1 MKISSILERIDEKQL
16 FVPAFQREYVWKR
29 EDAKDLID
37 SLIKEYPTGTL
48 LLWETANPPELKG
61 PHKYRPE
68 QGAIRVLLDGQQR
81 VTTLYMLI
89 RGILPSYYT
98 PPEIMNDTRGLHVNV
113 ETLELVYKKK
123 EMENNPSWQNI
134 TDVFQGKVTAF
145 GLDDRFAAAGRS
157 LTKADLE
164 RLNGNIMRITKI
176 MDREFPEQTIPAKA
190 SIREAIDI
198 FYKVNASGVALTDAE
213 LALAQISGFWPE
225 ARDTFKKKL
234 ASLKEQGFVFGL
246 DFIVYALLAC
256 VHHVGSEMKKLHG
269 AENDLAIRAA
279 WVRLDTQVLDYV
291 VNLMRSHAFVDHSD
305 EINSVYALIPIIAF
319 CHDQK
324 GRHLSDI
331 EIRKIVRW
339 FYYSQ
344 IRSRYV
350 SQLPQRL
357 DQDLRVIERSK
368 QPFDDL
374 LGGIAEQNRLEVM
387 PHEFVGHPVQ
397 HPLFSMMRWYF
408 KSRGAVC
415 FTTGMHLRRNM
426 GAKYQ
431 LEKDHIF
438 PYSRLKKAGYG
449 QENRLKYPLAQEFT
463 NRAILTQ
470 TANRTKAGASA
481 EEYLTGVRTR
491 FPKALELQCIPD
503 NAELWKIENYEQFLE
518 HRRKMLAEALNAFLD
533 GIAEPDADGLGVSI
547 DQLIEAGESEELEFK
562 QTLRWSVDEGVVN
575 KKLEEVV
582 VKTVAAFANTQGG
595 TLLIGVDDAGMVRG
609 LGPDMASLGD
619 ADRDKFELH
628 LREVLKKALGG
639 AFVATRVQVRFPEA
653 AGVEI
658 CQVDIEPGM
667 KPIVIETVEKNG
679 PVQRFYVRNGNASQP
694 LSMDEMNT
702 YVKER
707 FSS

>member
-48 LLWETANPPELKG
+48 LLWETADPPELKG
-61 PHKYRPE
+61 PHKYRSE

-98 PPEIMNDTRGLHVNV
+98 PPEIMNDTRGLYVNV

-145 GLDDRFAAAGRS
+145 GLRERFVAAGRALEMS
-157 LTKADLE
+157 DLE
-164 RLNGNIMRITKI
+164 RLNDNINRITKI
-176 MDREFPEQTIPAKA
+176 KDREFPEQTIPVKA
-190 SIREAIDI
+190 TIREAIDI

-269 AENDLAIRAA
+269 AENNEAIRAA

-291 VNLMRSHAFVDHSD
+291 VNLMRSHAYVDHSD

-324 GRHLSDI
+324 GRHLSDT

-344 IRSRYV
+344 IRSRYI

-357 DQDLRVIERSK
+357 DQDLRVVERSK

-374 LGGIAEQNRLEVM
+374 LGGIAEQNRLEIM

-408 KSRGAVC
+408 KSRSAVC

-503 NAELWKIENYEQFLE
+503 NEELWKIENYEQFLE
-518 HRRKMLAEALNAFLD
+518 HRRKMLADALNAFLN
-533 GIAEPDADGLGVSI
+533 GIADPDADGLGVSI
-547 DQLIEAGESEELEFK
+547 DQLIDAGESEELEFK

-582 VKTVAAFANTQGG
+582 VKTVAAFANSQGG
-595 TLLIGVDDAGMVRG
+595 TLLIGVEDSGVVRG

-628 LREVLKKALGG
+628 LRELLKKALGG
-639 AFVATRVQVRFPEA
+639 AFVATRVQVRFPEV

-658 CQVDIEPGM
+658 CQVDVEPGI
-667 KPIVIETVEKNG
+667 KPIVIEIMEKNG
-679 PVQRFYVRNGNASQP
+679 PIQRFYVRNGNASQP
-694 LSMDEMNT
+694 LTMDEMNT

-707 FSS
+707 FST

>member
-1 MKISSILERIDEKQL
+1 M
-16 FVPAFQREYVWKR
+16 
-29 EDAKDLID
+29 
-37 SLIKEYPTGTL
+37 
-48 LLWETANPPELKG
+48 
-61 PHKYRPE
+61 
-68 QGAIRVLLDGQQR
+68 IRVLLDGQQG

-98 PPEIMNDTRGLHVNV
+98 PPEIMNDTRGLYVNV

-145 GLDDRFAAAGRS
+145 GLRERFVAAGRALEMS
-157 LTKADLE
+157 DLE
-164 RLNGNIMRITKI
+164 RLNDNINRITKI
-176 MDREFPEQTIPAKA
+176 KDREFPEQTIPVKA
-190 SIREAIDI
+190 TIREAIDI

-269 AENDLAIRAA
+269 AENNEAIRAA

-291 VNLMRSHAFVDHSD
+291 VNLMRSHAYVDHSD

-324 GRHLSDI
+324 GRHLSDT

-344 IRSRYV
+344 IRSRYI

-357 DQDLRVIERSK
+357 DQDLRVVERSK

-374 LGGIAEQNRLEVM
+374 LGGIAEQNRLEIM

-408 KSRGAVC
+408 KSRSAVC

-503 NAELWKIENYEQFLE
+503 NEELWKIENYEQFLE
-518 HRRKMLAEALNAFLD
+518 HRRKMLADALNAFLN
-533 GIAEPDADGLGVSI
+533 GIADPDADGLGVSI
-547 DQLIEAGESEELEFK
+547 DQLIDAGESEELEFK

-582 VKTVAAFANTQGG
+582 VKTVAAFANSQGG
-595 TLLIGVDDAGMVRG
+595 TLLIGVEDSGVVRG

-628 LREVLKKALGG
+628 LRELLKKALGG
-639 AFVATRVQVRFPEA
+639 AFVATRVQVRFPEV

-658 CQVDIEPGM
+658 CQVDVEPGI
-667 KPIVIETVEKNG
+667 KPIVIEIMEKNG
-679 PVQRFYVRNGNASQP
+679 PIQRFYVRNGNASQP
-694 LSMDEMNT
+694 LTMDEMNT

-707 FSS
+707 FST

>member
-29 EDAKDLID
+29 EDAKELID

-61 PHKYRPE
+61 PFKYRSE

-81 VTTLYMLI
+81 VTTLYLLI
-89 RGILPSYYT
+89 QGKVPPYYT
-98 PPEIMNDTRGLHVNV
+98 PQEITNSINGLHVNV

-123 EMENNPSWQNI
+123 EMENNPVWQDI
-134 TDVFQGKVTAF
+134 TDVFQGRVTAF
-145 GLDDRFAAAGRS
+145 GLKERFDAIGRS
-157 LTKADLE
+157 VSMAELE
-164 RLNGNIMRITKI
+164 QLNANINRITRIKE
-176 MDREFPEQTIPAKA
+176 REFPEQTIPVKA
-190 SIREAIDI
+190 TIREAIDI

-234 ASLKEQGFVFGL
+234 AVLKANGFVFGL

-269 AENDLAIRAA
+269 SENNDAIRAA
-279 WVRLDTQVLDYV
+279 WKRLDEQVLDYV
-291 VNLMRSHAFVDHSD
+291 VNLIRSHAFVDHTD
-305 EINSVYALIPIIAF
+305 EINSVYALIPVIAY

-324 GRHLSDI
+324 GRHLDDL
-331 EIRKIVRW
+331 EIRKVIRW

-344 IRSRYV
+344 IRSRYI

-357 DQDLRVIERSK
+357 DQDLRVIERSST
-368 QPFDDL
+368 PFDEL
-374 LGGIAEQNRLEVM
+374 LGAIAEQNRLEIM
-387 PHEFVGHPVQ
+387 PHEFVGRPIQ
-397 HPLFSMMRWYF
+397 HPLFSLMRWYF

-415 FTTGMHLRRNM
+415 FTTGMQLRQNM

-438 PYSRLKKAGYG
+438 AYSRLKKAGYG

-470 TANRTKAGASA
+470 VANRTKAGASA
-481 EEYLTGVRTR
+481 EDYLAGVVER
-491 FPKALELQCIPD
+491 FPKALELQCVPEKP
-503 NAELWKIENYEQFLE
+503 ELWKIENYEQFLE
-518 HRRKMLAEALNAFLD
+518 HRRKLLAKALNAFLD
-533 GIAEPDADGLGVSI
+533 GIAQPAGEGPGVSI
-547 DQLIEAGESEELEFK
+547 EQLIEAGESEELEFK
-562 QTLRWSVDEGVVN
+562 QTLRWSVDESVVN

-582 VKTVAAFANTQGG
+582 AKTVAAFGNSQGG
-595 TLLIGVDDAGMVRG
+595 TLLIGVDDAGGIRG
-609 LGPDMASLGD
+609 LGPDLESLGG

-628 LREVLKKALGG
+628 LRSVLNKSLGG
-639 AFVATRVQVRFPEA
+639 SFVATRVQVRFPVVN
-653 AGVEI
+653 GLEI
-658 CQVDIEPGM
+658 CRVDVEPSS
-667 KPIVIETVEKNG
+667 KPIVIEVTEKAG
-679 PVQRFYVRNGNASQP
+679 PAQRFYVRSGNRSEP
-694 LSMDEMNT
+694 LSLVEMNT

-707 FSS
+707 FFS